1 MVLITGAS
9 GFIGRHLLKTLIQQ
23 KGAAN
28 ILFLTSKPIDDC
40 PYILHDNYEIDSALF
55 ENRGLDDVTE
65 VIHAGAFTP
74 KKGSQANDV
83 ENCYAN
89 IRSTHLL
96 LQALPK
102 SVERFI
108 LLSTLDVYGI
118 TDQSIT
124 EHSVISPSSL
134 YGHSKYYCEKALECW
149 AKANDKIIQILRIGH
164 VYGPGEEI
172 YQKIIPET
180 MRKLLRKEAPQI
192 WGKGEELRSF
202 IYVEDVVKMIMNTLK
217 IDTYSGPINIVS
229 ENAIKINQLVEMLI
243 RISGLNILPAYL
255 PSVAIPKN
263 LVFDN
268 FRMREILGAE
278 QTTLQEGLTNEWNY
292 MSNTFK

>member
-28 ILFLTSKPIDDC
+28 ILVLTSKPIDDC

-55 ENRGLDDVTE
+55 ENRGVDDVTE

-74 KKGSQANDV
+74 KNGSQANDV

-108 LLSTLDVYGI
+108 LLSTLDVYGV

-149 AKANDKIIQILRIGH
+149 AKANDKVIQILRIGH
-164 VYGPGEEI
+164 AYGPGEEI

-180 MRKLLRKEAPQI
+180 IRKLLRKEAPQI

-202 IYVEDVVKMIMNTLK
+202 IYVGDVVRMIVNTLK
-217 IDTYSGPINIVS
+217 IDIYSGPINIVS
-229 ENAIKINQLVEMLI
+229 ENAIKINQLVELLI
-243 RISGLNILPAYL
+243 RISGLNIVPAYL
-255 PSVAIPKN
+255 PSVATPKN
-263 LVFDN
+263 LMFDN

-292 MSNTFK
+292 MLNSFK

>member
-1 MVLITGAS
+1 MVLA
-9 GFIGRHLLKTLIQQ
+9 
-23 KGAAN
+23 
-28 ILFLTSKPIDDC
+28 SKPIDDC

-83 ENCYAN
+83 VNCYAN

-108 LLSTLDVYGI
+108 LLSTLDVYGV

-134 YGHSKYYCEKALECW
+134 YGYSKYYCEKASESW
-149 AKANDKIIQILRIGH
+149 AKANDKVIQILRIGH

-180 MRKLLRKEAPQI
+180 IKKLLRKDAPQI

-202 IYVEDVVKMIMNTLK
+202 IYVEDVVKMIINALK
-217 IDTYSGPINIVS
+217 IDIYSGPINIVS
-229 ENAIKINQLVEMLI
+229 ENAIKINQLVQILI
-243 RISGLNILPAYL
+243 SISGLNILPAYL
-255 PSVAIPKN
+255 PSVATPKN

-268 FRMREILGAE
+268 FRMREILGGE
-278 QTTLQEGLTNEWNY
+278 HTTLQEGLTNEWNY
-292 MSNTFK
+292 MSNSFK